1 MKTCPHC
8 GKELPKKNGDARDLD
23 FGAVVEKFPLNDGS
37 EFDVC
42 EAVVNEL
49 ERLYPAVDA
58 PQTLREIRGWCLAN
72 PALRKTRR
80 GAMRF
85 LFGWFAKEQNKPPA
99 RM

>member
-37 EFDVC
+37 EFEVK
-42 EAVVNEL
+42 EAIVSEL

-58 PQTLREIRGWCLAN
+58 KQTLHEIRGWCMAN
-72 PALRKTRR
+72 ATHRKTRQ

-85 LFGWFAKEQNKPPA
+85 LFNWFGREQNKA
-99 RM
+99 H